1 MKILLVM
8 LGLFST
14 PLVVPGAQA
23 EICSPDHEHEED
35 RKKQEK

>member
-14 PLVVPGAQA
+14 PLVVPGAHA
-23 EICSPDHEHEED
+23 EIWGPDHEHEED
-35 RKKQEK
+35 KKKEK

>member
-8 LGLFST
+8 LDLFGP

-23 EICSPDHEHEED
+23 EIGSPDHEHEED
-35 RKKQEK
+35 RKKQIK